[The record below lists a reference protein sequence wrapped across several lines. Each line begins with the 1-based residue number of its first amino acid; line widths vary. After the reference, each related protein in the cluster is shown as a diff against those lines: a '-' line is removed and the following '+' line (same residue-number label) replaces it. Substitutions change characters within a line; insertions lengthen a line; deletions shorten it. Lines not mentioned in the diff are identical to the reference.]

1 MTFLDIVWI
10 TIGAAF
16 FLFASLLMAAF
27 PSIIIYLI
35 VYSLNEKIDR
45 FDFFEKALEWIEKNT
60 TLLLFVLALIIH
72 CFFLSYEEQIGR
84 EDQIRQS
91 EYTEGYKDGYNSG
104 LNEIV
109 NNKK

>member
-10 TIGAAF
+10 IIGTVF
-16 FLFASLLMAAF
+16 FLFVSLLTAGLPF
-27 PSIIIYLI
+27 IIILSI
-35 VYSLNEKIDR
+35 VYYLAQNVKR
-45 FDFFEKALEWIEKNT
+45 FDFFEKALEWIGKNT
-60 TLLLFVLALIIH
+60 ILLFFVLALIIH

-104 LNEIV
+104 LNERA